1 MCKKIYLS
9 VNGARREFGN
19 ESRAAMELGFLVLA
33 KLNEMSADMGNYHEG
48 AACTLQCFVFDESE
62 EHRLL
67 DLREISLRIH
77 NDKMI
82 LH

>member
-9 VNGARREFGN
+9 VNGARREFGT

-33 KLNEMSADMGNYHEG
+33 MLKEMSSDMSVHREG
-48 AACTLQCFVFDESE
+48 AACTLQSFVFDDSDD
-62 EHRLL
+62 HRLL

-77 NDKMI
+77 NDKLM
-82 LH
+82 

>member
-9 VNGARREFGN
+9 VNGARREFGS

-33 KLNEMSADMGNYHEG
+33 KLQEMSSDMSQHREG
-48 AACTLQCFVFDESE
+48 AACTLQSFVFDDSE
-62 EHRLL
+62 DHRLL

-77 NDKMI
+77 NNKMM
-82 LH
+82 

>member
-9 VNGARREFGN
+9 VNGARREFGT

-33 KLNEMSADMGNYHEG
+33 KLAEMSSDMSVHREG
-48 AACTLQCFVFDESE
+48 AACTLQSFVFDDSD

-77 NDKMI
+77 NDKMM
-82 LH
+82 

>member
-9 VNGARREFGN
+9 VNGARREFGT

-33 KLNEMSADMGNYHEG
+33 KLAEMSSDMSKPHDG
-48 AACTLQCFVFDESE
+48 AACTLQSFVFDDSA

-77 NDKMI
+77 NDKLM
-82 LH
+82 

>member
-1 MCKKIYLS
+1 MS
-9 VNGARREFGN
+9 VNGARREFGT

-33 KLNEMSADMGNYHEG
+33 KLTEMSSDMGSHHEG
-48 AACTLQCFVFDESE
+48 AACTLQSFVFDDSA

-77 NDKMI
+77 NDK
-82 LH
+82 LL

>member
-9 VNGARREFGN
+9 VNGARREFGT

-33 KLNEMSADMGNYHEG
+33 MLKEMSSDMSVHREG
-48 AACTLQCFVFDESE
+48 AACTLQSFVFDDSA

-77 NDKMI
+77 NDKMM
-82 LH
+82 

>member
-9 VNGARREFGN
+9 VNGARREFGT

-33 KLNEMSADMGNYHEG
+33 LLNEMSSDMSVHREG
-48 AACTLQCFVFDESE
+48 AACTLQSFVFDDSD

-77 NDKMI
+77 NNKLM
-82 LH
+82 